1 MRYVRS
7 LQEVC
12 QVNVQ
17 WKGHVSHIS
26 PRELLNVSI
35 RVKVKLGVT
44 LSLCLTKY
52 HAMKTYPALN

>member
-7 LQEVC
+7 FHEVC
-12 QVNVQ
+12 KVNVQ

-26 PRELLNVSI
+26 PRELLNVCV

-52 HAMKTYPALN
+52 YAMKMYPALN